1 MTGQW
6 SRSSASARRLL
17 PRARTGPRR
26 ISRRHPYEP
35 SRPTK
40 TVAKGGRVRPMVRRR
55 RRVIEPVATKEMRMP
70 ESVTLELGGRTF
82 RIEVGKVA
90 AGVGFDVDPVR

>member
-1 MTGQW
+1 
-6 SRSSASARRLL
+6 
-17 PRARTGPRR
+17 
-26 ISRRHPYEP
+26 
-35 SRPTK
+35 
-40 TVAKGGRVRPMVRRR
+40 
-55 RRVIEPVATKEMRMP
+55 MRMP